1 MSTSRLWREGSSMGR
16 ASCGP
21 IVALLM
27 FLVPA
32 IAAPAAE
39 LAAPTISE
47 LQAMT
52 GLVDGDVIEVAGYR
66 QAGDDGGGTFRY
78 DASNQTE
85 PDGGTVLE
93 PDALPGRFVR
103 LYDPQGP
110 CLTEWFGAYG
120 DGASDAPH
128 DDQAAINACLQA
140 LGRVKLLAK
149 TYGVRG
155 KPDRWNPAATYHAID
170 LGPGYRIEGSG
181 RDRTVLKLL
190 SGTNPHGNG
199 PSENYFNL
207 LGNRDFYESADHIV
221 VRDLTIDC
229 NFDNQ
234 DKHTTINAVAVRGG
248 GALLERLNL
257 RGYGTGRHPEN
268 GSSRECFAV
277 YQTLVYKAR
286 GSRQAATCRDLDFT
300 ACGHNGDVGGS
311 VAEITHIALGGA
323 DNFDNKSWILPR
335 GADPDWDPANNGE
348 NENNWW
354 PSYGGVVEDC
364 VLHDESYD
372 PAIQQS
378 PLNGITYGDCIGV
391 EVRRNRAHNW
401 EGTGVYVIS
410 WWNRDCVVA
419 DNDFD
424 GVYAGVALQAS
435 SLPGN
440 KPNQCPSHIGT
451 LVERNRIVTGPT
463 RHCRWSPLGIQLFGG
478 EPGPAI
484 RFRDIT
490 VRRNTISGRA
500 FEHADGGTRC
510 PTGIVVQIVGAIYQN
525 LSFEENTI
533 DCPDFVPGT
542 WVPQEPHS
550 LSMMFYPLERFAGDL
565 EAGNVVYRNNRNP
578 QGKELYPA
586 LAGWDFKNTP
596 TYGKPTPATE

>member
-1 MSTSRLWREGSSMGR
+1 MRKTHCL
-16 ASCGP
+16 P
-21 IVALLM
+21 VAAVLTVLAM
-27 FLVPA
+27 AV
-32 IAAPAAE
+32 AANAAE
-39 LAAPTISE
+39 LAVPTVAD

-52 GLVDGDVIEVAGYR
+52 DLADSDVVAVAGYHR
-66 QAGDDGGGTFRY
+66 PGDDGGGTFRY
-78 DASNQTE
+78 DAASQLE
-85 PDGGTVLE
+85 PDGGTVIK
-93 PDALPGRFVR
+93 PQALPGRFLRVF
-103 LYDPQGP
+103 DPQGP
-110 CLTEWFGAYG
+110 FLAEWFGAHGDG
-120 DGASDAPH
+120 DGADPH
-128 DDQAAINACLQA
+128 DDQAAINTCLRT

-155 KPDRWNPAATYHAID
+155 QPERWNPAVTYHAID

-207 LGNRDFYESADHIV
+207 IGNRDFYESADHIV
-221 VRDLTIDC
+221 IRDLTIDC
-229 NFDNQ
+229 NFDGQNKQ
-234 DKHTTINAVAVRGG
+234 TTINAVAVRGG

-257 RGYGTGRHPEN
+257 RGYGTGRNPEN

-286 GSRQAATCRDLDFT
+286 GSRQAATYRDLDFT
-300 ACGHNGDVGGS
+300 GCGHNGDVGGS

-323 DNFDNKSWILPR
+323 DNFENKSWILPQ
-335 GADPDWDPANNGE
+335 GADPEWDPTNNGE

-372 PAIQQS
+372 PAVQQS

-391 EVRRNRAHNW
+391 EVRRNRAYNW
-401 EGTGVYVIS
+401 EGTGVYVMS
-410 WWNRDCVVA
+410 WWNRDCVIA
-419 DNDFD
+419 DNEFA

-451 LVERNRIVTGPT
+451 IVQRNRIVTGAT

-478 EPGPAI
+478 EPGPDI

-490 VRRNTISGRA
+490 VRHNYISGRA
-500 FEHADGGTRC
+500 FEHADGGTRS
-510 PTGIVVQIVGAIYQN
+510 PSGIVVQIVGAIYEG
-525 LSFEENTI
+525 LRFEDNII
-533 DCPDFVPGT
+533 DCPDFVPGA
-542 WVPQEPHS
+542 WVPQEPGS
-550 LSMMFYPLERFAGDL
+550 LSMTFYPLERFAGDVQS
-565 EAGNVVYRNNRNP
+565 GRVVYRGNRSP
-578 QGKELYPA
+578 EGKELYPA
-586 LAGWDFKNTP
+586 LAGWDYKNAP
-596 TYGKPTPATE
+596 TYGKPGAATE